1 MIRLVTVPCVEFNL
15 ARLIAAISEAHPDR
29 VALVHKSK
37 QISFPT
43 FVERYR
49 RFGSALNAS
58 GLSCRVER
66 SELEGHMSGQ
76 DHVAL
81 FLNNECEYLESM
93 LGAWAGRVASFNVN
107 HRYIADELHY
117 LLTDADAKAVVVNS
131 MYAPNLA
138 EVLPQLPNLGL
149 IVQVPDESGNGLLPG
164 AIYYE
169 DFLGRFRSK

>member
-1 MIRLVTVPCVEFNL
+1 MIRLVTVPSVEFNL

-81 FLNNECEYLESM
+81 FLNMNVSTSSRCWALGPAELPLSM
-93 LGAWAGRVASFNVN
+93 
-107 HRYIADELHY
+107 
-117 LLTDADAKAVVVNS
+117 
-131 MYAPNLA
+131 
-138 EVLPQLPNLGL
+138 
-149 IVQVPDESGNGLLPG
+149 
-164 AIYYE
+164 
-169 DFLGRFRSK
+169 